1 MIIMMII
8 IIAIII
14 EARVVRFENPFPWLQ
29 AQACTGQSLDT
40 DPTYA
45 QQTQKTKH
53 IPTIFCACS
62 HIFWMCCFSPHVCF
76 CFPGKI
82 HITYMRKKCTN
93 KEATHVRKRAFA
105 YFLHASICFLYL
117 DLEYLACI
125 CCKFIIEG

>member
-1 MIIMMII
+1 MMII

-14 EARVVRFENPFPWLQ
+14 EARVERFENPFPWLQ

-62 HIFWMCCFSPHVCF
+62 HMFWMCCFSPHVCV
-76 CFPGKI
+76 CFPGKYI
-82 HITYMRKKCTN
+82 LHICAKNVQTKKQHMCK
-93 KEATHVRKRAFA
+93 KELLHI
-105 YFLHASICFLYL
+105 FLHASICFLYL